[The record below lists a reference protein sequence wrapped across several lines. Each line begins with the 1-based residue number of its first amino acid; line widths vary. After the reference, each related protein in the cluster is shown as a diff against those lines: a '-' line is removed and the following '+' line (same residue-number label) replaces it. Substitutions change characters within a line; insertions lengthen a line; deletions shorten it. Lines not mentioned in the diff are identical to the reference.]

1 MGGDDKI
8 TYYVHVNSGKRDTT
22 AYPNGNTYSMYLQNP
37 IKNVSQVEVIVAR
50 IPNTMFNVTSTGPQ
64 YEVDGV
70 SPDAYQIPTGF
81 YSDPTA
87 LATAIHATLP
97 IGNVDFTWLPA
108 EGRFMFSSTS
118 QYYTGTTPHYIKFLT
133 DDIATLTGF
142 DKDTEY
148 SVVAVAPPV
157 ITTLGWYVK
166 APSIGDMTKNDFI
179 FLDIPELSHTK
190 FQDAVSSPQMTTSI
204 SMYDNVLQMDKMVSI
219 SSGDNSPSLTGVFTG
234 ITMDVAPN
242 TIKIFKNNDYPISIS
257 YDPPLSQVSKLTMNW
272 YDKNRNLIN
281 FQGMEDNAVIL
292 RFTVNK
298 EPVKEL
304 DWDFKV
310 EQKVQETIP
319 SLPPPKPI
327 KEKKVWGRWF
337 LILLFAAFVGII
349 SLRRVSGPV

>member
-37 IKNVSQVEVIVAR
+37 IKNVVQVEVIVAR
-50 IPNTMFNVTSTGPQ
+50 IPNTLYNITSSGSPQIIFNGTTNIT
-64 YEVDGV
+64 
-70 SPDAYQIPTGF
+70 IPVGF
-81 YSDPTA
+81 YSDPTT
-87 LATAIHATLP
+87 LA
-97 IGNVDFTWLPA
+97 NVIQNYLLSGPFTWLPA
-108 EGRFMFSSTS
+108 EG
-118 QYYTGTTPHYIKFLT
+118 KFLYLSENPDTIQVLTT
-133 DDIATLTGF
+133 DVATILGF
-142 DKDTEY
+142 DLNVQTASLISSDPSIY
-148 SVVAVAPPV
+148 APGYTYF
-157 ITTLGWYVK
+157 IK
-166 APSIGDMTKNDFI
+166 SQFIGDMTKNDFI

-292 RFTVNK
+292 RFTVKK
-298 EPVKEL
+298 EPVREL
-304 DWDFKV
+304 DWDFEV

-337 LILLFAAFVGII
+337 LILLFAAFVGLI
-349 SLRRVSGPV
+349 SLRRVSGPI